1 MQFVYPLMLFLL
13 FVIGVPLL
21 CYFNNFKI
29 DPLSLDFNVAVHKL
43 AGITIN
49 RNTCELNTDIS
60 IRSTFEIIN
69 VTQGMWGYIHLEI
82 I

>member
-13 FVIGVPLL
+13 FMIGVPLL
-21 CYFNNFKI
+21 CYFNNFKV
-29 DPLSLDFNVAVHKL
+29 DTLSLDFNVAVHKL

-60 IRSTFEIIN
+60 IRSTFEIIDA
-69 VTQGMWGYIHLEI
+69 TQKLY
-82 I
+82 